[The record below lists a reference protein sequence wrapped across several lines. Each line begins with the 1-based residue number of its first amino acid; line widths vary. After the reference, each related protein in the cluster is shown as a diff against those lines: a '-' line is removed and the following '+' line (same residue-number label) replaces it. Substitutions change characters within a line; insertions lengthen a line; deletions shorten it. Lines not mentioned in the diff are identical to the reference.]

1 MITDKLATFADDTA
15 LNTGA
20 AGDYVI
26 GDQIDLGA
34 NYQLWDVDELY
45 FVVGVQTTA
54 TSGGSAT
61 FALSL
66 VTDDNSALSSPTKV
80 YTTPVIPVAT
90 LVAGH
95 ILCKVEVPKG
105 VAWERYIGIVQ
116 TTAVAAFTAGKINA
130 FFTQTPSNYRAFAD
144 ALSASQ

>member
-1 MITDKLATFADDTA
+1 MIADKLATFADGTA

-45 FVVGVQTTA
+45 LVVTVDTTA

-61 FALSL
+61 LAVSL

-80 YTTPVIPVAT
+80 FTTPVTAVAALT
-90 LVAGH
+90 VGTVLAR
-95 ILCKVEVPKG
+95 VEVPKG

-116 TTAVAAFTAGKINA
+116 TTGTAAFTAGKINA
-130 FFTQTPSNYRAFAD
+130 FFTQTPSNYRTFAD
-144 ALSASQ
+144 ALTASQ

>member
-20 AGDYVI
+20 AADYVI

-45 FVVGVQTTA
+45 LVIDVAVAA

-61 FALSL
+61 LAVSL
-66 VTDDNSALSSPTKV
+66 VTDDNAALSSPTKV
-80 YTTPVIPVAT
+80 FTTPVIPVAS
-90 LVAGH
+90 LVAGYV
-95 ILCKVEVPKG
+95 LAKVEIPKG

-116 TTAVAAFTAGKINA
+116 TTGTAAFTAGKLNA
-130 FFTQTPSNYRAFAD
+130 FLTMSPSNYRAFAD

>member
-45 FVVGVQTTA
+45 FVVGADHRDQRR
-54 TSGGSAT
+54 
-61 FALSL
+61 
-66 VTDDNSALSSPTKV
+66 
-80 YTTPVIPVAT
+80 
-90 LVAGH
+90 
-95 ILCKVEVPKG
+95 LCYPC
-105 VAWERYIGIVQ
+105 AQ
-116 TTAVAAFTAGKINA
+116 
-130 FFTQTPSNYRAFAD
+130 PCD
-144 ALSASQ
+144 